1 MVIQGWSTSRK
12 MFHGCNPTTYRSTAI
27 NLCNTTDMN
36 AVVSQA
42 RTQIPLDDLFLTTK
56 HKTVFRK
63 IKFEDC
69 VYHVA
74 TGEARRVF
82 CPCS

>member
-1 MVIQGWSTSRK
+1 
-12 MFHGCNPTTYRSTAI
+12 
-27 NLCNTTDMN
+27 
-36 AVVSQA
+36 
-42 RTQIPLDDLFLTTK
+42 LDDLFLTTK